1 MLISVIVVG
10 NCLGN
15 IAEASEKAAAET
27 RKDEMLNKPLDEQFI
42 RELQETGGDDG
53 VDAGEFLA
61 HFLIKLGIVSED
73 DCAKW
78 MAEFQDM
85 DADGS
90 GYLDQD
96 DVAMWIANQ
105 KAEEESTQDQDD

>member
-90 GYLDQD
+90 GALDQD
-96 DVAMWIANQ
+96 DVTMWIANQ
-105 KAEEESTQDQDD
+105 KAEEDQDD